1 MPHCGKRG
9 PGWQAAPRLRIYE
22 VRRKGRSGSV
32 AAMRQ
37 GREHGQARTSTDG
50 KSTFRV
56 RPWLARVCPCK
67 SSVPRM
73 RLAERLGQLFRRVAA
88 RGGAGGSHHKAL
100 SLEPQ
105 PGGFHFAPHQH
116 QRAAS
121 EVLAQ
126 EILEDRGAAQRLHG
140 HRPPL
145 PHLHGPEHSQTGGR
159 LQDRRDRMRR
169 AAPLQ
174 PAGPQAQGPGGL
186 DQRREPFGR
195 IFDPE
200 QMGELHGV
208 LPEGP
213 SNRGEGSPKKDE
225 ASPQMD
231 EGSPEKDGPSPKR
244 DEGSP
249 KKAEAPPKTD
259 EGSPEKDGPPP
270 KKDEG
275 SPQKAQASPKMDE
288 SSPEKDEA
296 FPKKDGRF
304 PRFTPPPLDRARSPG
319 ALAGRL
325 PHPASRS
332 PSNPPAPPRSR
343 SPSGSRRR
351 RSGDRSPGGPRRT
364 RRGPRARRNRPARDG
379 GPP

>member
-50 KSTFRV
+50 KSAFRV

-100 SLEPQ
+100 PLEPQ

-145 PHLHGPEHSQTGGR
+145 PHLYGPEHAQGRGR
-159 LQDRRDRMRR
+159 LQDWRDRVGR
-169 AAPLQ
+169 AAQLQ

-249 KKAEAPPKTD
+249 KKD
-259 EGSPEKDGPPP
+259 EP
-270 KKDEG
+270 
-275 SPQKAQASPKMDE
+275 SPKMDE
-288 SSPEKDEA
+288 GSPEKDEA

-304 PRFTPPPLDRARSPG
+304 PRFTPPPPDRAGSPG